1 MSKNHNQR
9 KPFPSSEFPSF
20 PSLLPYSLGRQPR
33 SVAKSAAS
41 LRRRG
46 SSSSATTT
54 GHCGCDRAEPHG
66 QGAGATASA
75 AIYLLL
81 HMELVGRRHLIID
94 PAGVRRHRVPAT
106 ELACLHGRESFA
118 LGPVGDAGGRQ
129 LCTSSVVAGGRRV
142 ADGGRRSAGDNTIF
156 CFLSDLG
163 ID

>member
-1 MSKNHNQR
+1 MASGQLLLLQPELARPKRSIPPASGQLLLGDDYWTLR
-9 KPFPSSEFPSF
+9 MRPS
-20 PSLLPYSLGRQPR
+20 
-33 SVAKSAAS
+33 
-41 LRRRG
+41 
-46 SSSSATTT
+46 T
-54 GHCGCDRAEPHG
+54 G